1 MRLSNVLAAS
11 AVVLVASSAFAGTV
25 DVKVGDI
32 LRFSDGA
39 LGVGTGGEFNADN
52 LTNGAGV
59 DFVTYCVQTTEFL
72 NFSNQFKVVG
82 VSTQSLVDNVPLA
95 QETAYLYTQFRNGTL
110 PNYGTNA
117 AADALQ
123 AAIWHFQGQAGGAL
137 NAYTTLASAAVS
149 GGSWS
154 GIGNVRIANLVWH
167 TAGSGFAVGAPA
179 QDVLV
184 IIPLPPAAL
193 AGLGLM
199 GFMAVGKIRRRLGS
213 TVTV

>member
-1 MRLSNVLAAS
+1 MF
-11 AVVLVASSAFAGTV
+11 VASSAFAGTV

-32 LRFSDGA
+32 LKFTDGA

-59 DFVTYCVQTTEFL
+59 DFITYCVQTTEFL

-167 TAGSGFAVGAPA
+167 TALLPNFPVGTPA

-184 IIPLPPAAL
+184 IIPLPPAVF
-193 AGLGLM
+193 AGLGLL
-199 GFMAVGKIRRRLGS
+199 GVVAVGQIRRRLGS